1 MGNGLETVQVL
12 LNSHADPDTV
22 TKKKN
27 CALHKASKQGHIG
40 VITALLQHRACAN
53 LQNVGGATPLM
64 IAVANDRE
72 DIVSTLIQGR
82 ADVNKKK
89 DVGYTALMMAAR
101 MGRLRHC
108 QVLIQAKADVDM
120 QDKQKETALTKA
132 QKKRSEPIT
141 QLLLD
146 HGADPKKGLPN
157 YKTPVEKKEKT
168 VTLAV
173 PGESNNGTGGYPQ
186 A

>member
-1 MGNGLETVQVL
+1 MG
-12 LNSHADPDTV
+12 
-22 TKKKN
+22 
-27 CALHKASKQGHIG
+27 ASKQGHLG
-40 VITALLQHRACAN
+40 VISVLLEHRACAN
-53 LQNVGGATPLM
+53 MQNEGGATPLM

-72 DIVSTLIQGR
+72 EIVSSLISGR
-82 ADVNKKK
+82 ADVNLKK

-101 MGRLRHC
+101 FGRLRHC
-108 QVLIQAKADVDM
+108 QVLIQAKANLEA
-120 QDKQKETALTKA
+120 QDKQKETALTKV

-168 VTLAV
+168 A
-173 PGESNNGTGGYPQ
+173 
-186 A
+186 